1 MAPSNSFVSCKHP
14 AAQLLLPMLLLLLL
28 LPVCLRQGG
37 AVAAFRVEAEADY
50 PDSDL
55 AGIDDLLVKKRL
67 AAADHSNLDSLKFRL
82 IEAGKLPAAATDEDV
97 ARYVQ
102 QIVQMVN
109 RPRYGRSVDKQ
120 TARHSKRL

>member
-28 LPVCLRQGG
+28 PVCLRQGG
-37 AVAAFRVEAEADY
+37 VVAAFRVEAEADY

-67 AAADHSNLDSLKFRL
+67 AAADHSNLDLLKFRL